1 MASEKLVLQLGD
13 HEVPVLQQ
21 APHAACH
28 SMAHPAL
35 LILHRHLA
43 PAADDCHRVTT
54 AQQGVW
60 FSIT

>member
-35 LILHRHLA
+35 LILHGHLA
-43 PAADDCHRVTT
+43 PAADDRHRVTAST
-54 AQQGVW
+54 AG
-60 FSIT
+60 SLT